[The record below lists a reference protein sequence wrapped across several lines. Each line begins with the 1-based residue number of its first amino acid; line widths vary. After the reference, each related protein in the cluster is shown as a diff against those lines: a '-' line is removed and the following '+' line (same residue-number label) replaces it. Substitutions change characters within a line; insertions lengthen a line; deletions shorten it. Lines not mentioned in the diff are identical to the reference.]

1 MAATNKLLAR
11 RVDELSDALVKV
23 HERVTD
29 TRESED
35 INEVTDDALAEIV
48 EFIDNRIGPE
58 DTDQDSE
65 GDEEESEE
73 EPDEE
78 PEEEE

>member
-11 RVDELSDALVKV
+11 CVDELSDALVKV
-23 HERVTD
+23 RERVTD

-48 EFIDNRIGPE
+48 EFIDNRIGSE

-65 GDEEESEE
+65 EEEESEE
-73 EPDEE
+73 EP
-78 PEEEE
+78 EEEE